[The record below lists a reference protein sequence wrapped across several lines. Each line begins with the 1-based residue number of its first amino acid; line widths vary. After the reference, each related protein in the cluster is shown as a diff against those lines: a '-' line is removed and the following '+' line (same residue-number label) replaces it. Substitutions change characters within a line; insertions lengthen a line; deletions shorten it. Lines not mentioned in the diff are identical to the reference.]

1 MQRKGDR
8 KIDFRGLVTVI
19 GQLNEENTVLLSEIE
34 AGKEVKSSKFSDKES
49 KLFIIKRIA
58 MKT

>member
-8 KIDFRGLVTVI
+8 KIDLRGLVTVI